1 MQKEIH
7 TYFISV
13 CFQYFFA
20 WSFSLTCHGIIVEL
34 KGYCA
39 CRLSLTVSFCQ
50 LSKWN
55 TNLLLELAT
64 DKSKLVVAQCKGS
77 RNQGSFLLGESRIQ
91 NPGNFVRWIR
101 NPRLWNPEYSS
112 SNATPTKDWNQE
124 STFHKQ
130 SSGSQY
136 LESEIQRV
144 ESRIQDCLGP
154 ISLGGGSVMSLL
166 LYTCLISDVN
176 KAWLWSHMF

>member
-1 MQKEIH
+1 MY
-7 TYFISV
+7 TLFL

-64 DKSKLVVAQCKGS
+64 DKSKLVVTQCKGS

-101 NPRLWNPEYSS
+101 NPRLWNPEYNS
-112 SNATPTKDWNQE
+112 SNATPTKGW
-124 STFHKQ
+124 
-130 SSGSQY
+130 
-136 LESEIQRV
+136 ESEIHVPQTKLRKQV
-144 ESRIQDCLGP
+144 PWIRNPTRGIQNPRLPWIHFIGR
-154 ISLGGGSVMSLL
+154 
-166 LYTCLISDVN
+166 
-176 KAWLWSHMF
+176 W

>member
-13 CFQYFFA
+13 CCQYLLA

-91 NPGNFVRWIR
+91 EILFVGSEILGFGIRSTALVMRLPLKIGIR
-101 NPRLWNPEYSS
+101 NPRSTNKAPEASTLNPKSNVWNPESKT
-112 SNATPTKDWNQE
+112 ALDP
-124 STFHKQ
+124 FHWA
-130 SSGSQY
+130 
-136 LESEIQRV
+136 V
-144 ESRIQDCLGP
+144 
-154 ISLGGGSVMSLL
+154 V
-166 LYTCLISDVN
+166 
-176 KAWLWSHMF
+176 ALWACYCIHV